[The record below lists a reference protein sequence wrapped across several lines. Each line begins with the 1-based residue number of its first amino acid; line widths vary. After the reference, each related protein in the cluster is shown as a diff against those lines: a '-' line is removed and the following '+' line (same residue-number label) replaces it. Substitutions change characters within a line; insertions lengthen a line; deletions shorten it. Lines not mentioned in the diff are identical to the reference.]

1 MESRARVSRR
11 VSALALRIAHMISV
25 HADKA
30 IMAYNKKFDNSE
42 ERLLRVATASSL
54 AGVDIRSLFNLKAA
68 YDRIVNFHS
77 RQLPMGNFYR
87 DELGA
92 KLGSKWVPLASV
104 GVYVPGG
111 TASYFSS
118 VLMSCVPAKI
128 AGVKSIY
135 LVTPFARLTNE
146 PLFRACAAICG
157 VACIYTFGGAQAI
170 AALALGTNAVARV
183 DKIVGPGNAY
193 VAAAKRLL
201 YGAAGTDCIAGPSEA
216 VLIIDRSVDVWG
228 ICVDASSQLEH
239 DKSALAVVITRCAS
253 LASEARA
260 KVVKLAAAAPRSHI
274 MRRSWSAFGIS
285 MICCDTAAAASAV
298 KLIAAEHVQV
308 CTRRPLAVLKK
319 LTAVAGGV
327 FAGANASV
335 AIGDYMGGMN
345 HTLPTATSARFGSGL
360 SVFDFIRRTSMIWLP
375 TRRPLKALAAPS
387 IACALSEGL
396 HGHALSIANKL
407 WFKH

>member
-1 MESRARVSRR
+1 
-11 VSALALRIAHMISV
+11 MISV

-54 AGVDIRSLFNLKAA
+54 NGVDIRSLFSLKAA
-68 YDRIVNFHS
+68 YDRIMNFHS
-77 RQLPMGNFYR
+77 RQLPVDNFYR

-135 LVTPFARLTNE
+135 LVTPFAKLANK
-146 PLFRACAAICG
+146 PLFCACAAICG

-201 YGAAGTDCIAGPSEA
+201 YGTVGTDCIAGPSEA
-216 VLIIDRSVDVWG
+216 VLIIDRSVDV
-228 ICVDASSQLEH
+228 
-239 DKSALAVVITRCAS
+239 
-253 LASEARA
+253 
-260 KVVKLAAAAPRSHI
+260 
-274 MRRSWSAFGIS
+274 
-285 MICCDTAAAASAV
+285 
-298 KLIAAEHVQV
+298 
-308 CTRRPLAVLKK
+308 
-319 LTAVAGGV
+319 
-327 FAGANASV
+327 
-335 AIGDYMGGMN
+335 
-345 HTLPTATSARFGSGL
+345 
-360 SVFDFIRRTSMIWLP
+360 
-375 TRRPLKALAAPS
+375 
-387 IACALSEGL
+387 
-396 HGHALSIANKL
+396 
-407 WFKH
+407 